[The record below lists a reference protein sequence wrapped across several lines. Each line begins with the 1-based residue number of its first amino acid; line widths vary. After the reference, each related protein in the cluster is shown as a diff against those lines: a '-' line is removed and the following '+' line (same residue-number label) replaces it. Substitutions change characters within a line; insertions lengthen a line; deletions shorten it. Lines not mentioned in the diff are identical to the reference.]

1 MAIRKKGTAAL
12 AALALFSITLLFVSG
27 FAGAEAVP
35 EESTAPEQES
45 AAVGPD
51 PVDEPQAIIKG
62 TPFKPRRLRTGVSVT
77 ATLEIKPVLHKGP
90 CPVSFTL
97 KGYISANNP
106 TTVAY
111 KFVRKDAPPSK
122 PEILTFEG
130 PGTKEVSQT
139 FSVGAEGGTAP
150 FEGWVHLEAVFP
162 VNNKV
167 RSDSVFFS
175 GTCTTPGTEGAAV
188 SKEIQEDCDPFD
200 PAAVRA
206 YQEKNIW
213 KIGDGKKVLFG
224 FGVDKREAE
233 NSLAVMKQYHL
244 TKSCFIGRPKP
255 SFHYM
260 LSGDS
265 APMGEFE
272 GEACKAFTPA
282 AITVR
287 QIKTGWALSEG
298 ERTLVAF
305 GERKSEAD
313 RALSIIKKYGFNHLC
328 LMATGKVDYMYM
340 RK

>member
-1 MAIRKKGTAAL
+1 MAIRKKGATAL
-12 AALALFSITLLFVSG
+12 ATLALFSITLLFVSG

-35 EESTAPEQES
+35 EESAAGEQES
-45 AAVGPD
+45 TAAGPE
-51 PVDEPQAIIKG
+51 PVDEPQEIIKG
-62 TPFKPRRLRTGVSVT
+62 IPFNPRRLRTGVSVT
-77 ATLEIKPVLHKGP
+77 ATLEINPVLHKGP
-90 CPVSFTL
+90 CPASFTL

-106 TTVAY
+106 TKVAY
-111 KFVRKDAPPSK
+111 KFVRKDAPPSN
-122 PEILTFEG
+122 PEILTFEKA
-130 PGTKEVSQT
+130 GTKEVSHT
-139 FSVGAEGGTAP
+139 FSVGAEGGTSP

-175 GTCTTPGTEGAAV
+175 GRCTTPGAEGAAV
-188 SKEIQEDCDPFD
+188 TNEIQEDCELFD
-200 PAAVRA
+200 AAAVRA

-233 NSLAVMKQYHL
+233 NSLAVMSRYRI

-265 APMGEFE
+265 APAGEFK
-272 GEACKAFTPA
+272 GEACKAFAPA

-287 QIKTGWALSEG
+287 QIKTGWVLSEG
-298 ERTLVAF
+298 ERTLIAF

-313 RALSIIKKYGFNHLC
+313 RALSIIKKYGFTHFC
-328 LMATGKVDYMYM
+328 LMATGKVDFMYM